1 MSEPVTVPPVGDY
14 TIDPGRSRVTFS
26 GRHLFGLAL
35 VRGGFAVNSG
45 RVRVA
50 SPVTDS
56 EAEAGIDAASV
67 DTGNRQRNEIRSK
80 RYLHTARYPVI
91 TFTSGRV
98 RQTDGTWVL
107 VGTLTVHEMSNTIY
121 LDIERATVAPRTFT
135 ARARTRIDRTQFGV
149 DGLVGLGR
157 STFGLVATLD

>member
-1 MSEPVTVPPVGDY
+1 VPWVASGSGKSTVSEPVTVPPVGDY

-67 DTGNRQRNEIRSK
+67 DTGNRQRDNEIRSK
-80 RYLHTARYPVI
+80 RYLHTARY
-91 TFTSGRV
+91 R
-98 RQTDGTWVL
+98 
-107 VGTLTVHEMSNTIY
+107 
-121 LDIERATVAPRTFT
+121 
-135 ARARTRIDRTQFGV
+135 
-149 DGLVGLGR
+149 
-157 STFGLVATLD
+157 